1 MPLRITLKSGER
13 LFIGGAVV
21 SNDGHTCHLVVH
33 NKVPILRQ
41 KEILTEAK
49 AITPCMQIYLVIQLM
64 YMDEKN
70 VSKYHKI
77 YWQLVREVVQA
88 APSTMALIDRAS
100 MAILAGQYYQ
110 ALKQARKLIRY
121 EKELIQHVDEPHQSV
136 RAR

>member
-21 SNDGHTCHLVVH
+21 SNDGSTCHLIVH

-49 AITPCMQIYLVIQLM
+49 AITPCMQIYLMIQLM
-64 YMDEKN
+64 YMDEGN
-70 VSKYHKI
+70 VAKYHKI

-88 APSTMALIDRAS
+88 APSTIPLIDRTS
-100 MAILAGQYYQ
+100 TAILAGQYYQ
-110 ALKQARKLIRY
+110 ALKQARKLIHY
-121 EKELIQHVDEPHQSV
+121 EKELVQYVHESHQSV
-136 RAR
+136 RTG